1 MWRNDWLG
9 EGTGE
14 PEMNL
19 SQREVCVA
27 RRWIAH
33 STRHIQIL
41 PAPKQLGQELE
52 AACCTGGEKQRMIVS
67 GDERQGEYGKQPVEE
82 LPPSFFPG
90 AQSMLNKARPP
101 HRGHAIW
108 RRGHCLRSFCFGRSI
123 LPRSRNLS
131 ELSLWI
137 SFSSCPQ
144 ETKLL
149 KQTTLTV
156 KSS

>member
-33 STRHIQIL
+33 STGHIQIL
-41 PAPKQLGQELE
+41 PAPKQPGQELE

-90 AQSMLNKARPP
+90 ARACSIK
-101 HRGHAIW
+101 RGHPTVVMPYGEGDIAYA
-108 RRGHCLRSFCFGRSI
+108 HFALEDQFFHAA
-123 LPRSRNLS
+123 
-131 ELSLWI
+131 EI
-137 SFSSCPQ
+137 SVS
-144 ETKLL
+144 
-149 KQTTLTV
+149 
-156 KSS
+156 